1 MVNWYLALSIRW
13 KLQLGFFMVTMITTV
28 YNRILAAHELST
40 MVEIARNNNV
50 AADVVKQLETNH
62 SAYIFNSFWESGIE
76 FVLQFFVIGFV
87 ASMFVKPILS
97 LCKSLQA
104 VQKGDL
110 TQGVAVTSRDEL
122 GELQQDFNEVLNQ
135 LNHIMRE
142 VDASGKEMEQSAYQI
157 AKISHGIAE
166 VGRKEQSRS
175 ADVSSVTEQLQKI
188 SGHVQSQAQAATIRA
203 KQTEERA
210 REGIRIVQKNISEMD
225 GTAQEVNEATQK
237 IAELEKA
244 TSKIHAIIE
253 TIQSIAKQTNLLA
266 LNAAIEAA
274 RAGEQGRGFAVVA
287 DEVRKLAERTSKS
300 ASEVSDIIGQ
310 LGGKVQLVTASMSIV
325 VDKVHDNQRLAGE
338 TATVID
344 QMAAEVAE
352 TASANNEI
360 SISSGEQISNMGLL
374 QQTLNQLFDTLKEN
388 SAKVE
393 TTAAIGNSLHKV
405 TGTLTELMSG
415 FTFNS
420 MQVIDQG
427 QHEKRVYPRIT
438 NRLLVQINH
447 GNEIIECSTL
457 DFSLTGMRLELV
469 KQLPDKQSLI
479 FEIFLPQPNLELY
492 EKQTPLKLYGHVNW
506 QRIVDEKNQC
516 GIEFE
521 KLNES
526 ITLKLRECFEH
537 FKKNPE
543 YMTKFQLA
551 SDKK

>member
-110 TQGVAVTSRDEL
+110 THGVTVTSRDEL
-122 GELQQDFNEVLNQ
+122 GELQQDFNGVLNQ

-142 VDASGKEMEQSAYQI
+142 VNASGKEMEQSAYQI

>member
-28 YNRILAAHELST
+28 YNRFLASNELAT
-40 MVEIARNNNV
+40 MVEIARHNNV
-50 AADVVKQLETNH
+50 AADVIKQLEKNYN
-62 SAYIFNSFWESGIE
+62 AYIFNSFWESGIE
-76 FVLQFFVIGFV
+76 FILQFFVIGFV

-110 TQGVAVTSRDEL
+110 TQGVTVTSRDEL
-122 GELQQDFNEVLNQ
+122 GELQQDFNEVLNK

-166 VGRKEQSRS
+166 VGRKEQSHS
-175 ADVSSVTEQLQKI
+175 ADVSNVTYQLQKN
-188 SGHVQSQAQAATIRA
+188 SGNVQLQAQAATNRA

-210 REGIRIVQKNISEMD
+210 REGIRIVQKNIAEME

-244 TSKIHAIIE
+244 TTKIHAIIA

-310 LGGKVQLVTASMSIV
+310 LGGKVQLVTASMSVV
-325 VDKVHDNQRLAGE
+325 VDKVHDNQRMAGE
-338 TATVID
+338 TATVIE

-352 TASANNEI
+352 TANANNEI
-360 SISSGEQISNMGLL
+360 SVSSGAQINNVGLL
-374 QQTLNQLFDTLKEN
+374 QETLNQLFDTLKEN
-388 SAKVE
+388 SVKVE

-420 MQVIDQG
+420 IQAIDPDR
-427 QHEKRVYPRIT
+427 HEKRIHPRIT
-438 NRLLVQINH
+438 NRLLVQIND
-447 GNEIIECSTL
+447 GNHITECSTL
-457 DFSLTGMRLELV
+457 DFSLTGMRIELAS
-469 KQLPDKQSLI
+469 KLPSKQSLT
-479 FEIFLPQPNLELY
+479 FEIFLPQANLELY
-492 EKQTPLKLYGHVNW
+492 ENQVPLKLNGHVNW
-506 QRIVDEKNQC
+506 QRAVNDKNQC
-516 GIEFE
+516 GVKFE
-521 KLNES
+521 NLNEAS
-526 ITLKLRECFEH
+526 TLKLRECFEY

-551 SDKK
+551 SN

>member
-28 YNRILAAHELST
+28 YNRFLAAYELST
-40 MVEIARNNNV
+40 MVEIARHNNV
-50 AADVVKQLETNH
+50 AAEVVKQLEMNH

-110 TQGVAVTSRDEL
+110 TDGVTVTSRDEL

-142 VDASGKEMEQSAYQI
+142 VDSSGKEMEQSAYQI

-175 ADVSSVTEQLQKI
+175 ADVSNVTEQLQKI
-188 SGHVQSQAQAATIRA
+188 SGHVQSQAQAVTIRA

-210 REGIRIVQKNISEMD
+210 REGIRIVQKNISEME
-225 GTAQEVNEATQK
+225 GTAQEVNEAAQK

-244 TSKIHAIIE
+244 TAKIHAIIE

-300 ASEVSDIIGQ
+300 ASEVSDIIGKM
-310 LGGKVQLVTASMSIV
+310 GGKVQLVTTSMSVV
-325 VDKVHDNQRLAGE
+325 VDKVHDNHRMASE

-360 SISSGEQISNMGLL
+360 SISSGAQISNVGLL
-374 QQTLNQLFDTLKEN
+374 QETLNQLFDTLKEN

-420 MQVIDQG
+420 MQEIDLDR
-427 QHEKRVYPRIT
+427 HEKRIYPRIT

-447 GNEIIECSTL
+447 QNEIIECSTL
-457 DFSLTGMRLELV
+457 DLSLTGMRIELAD
-469 KQLPDKQSLI
+469 KIPDKQSLD
-479 FEIFLPQPNLELY
+479 FEIFLPKANLELY
-492 EKQTPLKLYGHVNW
+492 ESQTPLKLNGHVNW
-506 QRIVDEKNQC
+506 QRTVDEKYQC
-516 GIEFE
+516 GIKFE
-521 KLNES
+521 NLNEAR
-526 ITLKLRECFEH
+526 TQKLRECFEH
-537 FKKNPE
+537 FNKNPE
-543 YMTKFQLA
+543 YMTKFQPA
-551 SDKK
+551 PN

>member
-28 YNRILAAHELST
+28 YNRFLAAHELST
-40 MVEIARNNNV
+40 MVEIARHNNV
-50 AADVVKQLETNH
+50 AAEVVKQLETNH